1 MYSESKHLHCKH
13 HCMCGCVC
21 VRCVRKT
28 ETRSLHGG
36 IPLLEETP
44 LCSTPSSQ
52 EDIMGTAAGLFSH
65 LWKMPSI
72 LHMSIEI
79 GIFLSHLLVF
89 TSHEKTSLTSDSPM
103 HFTWGQSS
111 LSGVVCAWKVTL
123 EGAEPPTEQAHHM
136 LPRTPTDPTY
146 THPPQAECIPER
158 KSRESYASLLWGSLP
173 LPLNPTPCGLGMF
186 QDAALYALWLTP
198 LLSVWKGH
206 TRQLVNAPIRTRSA
220 WSCSSFSHKWTDP
233 LVITVTC
240 ETERRKRQK
249 CEEPLDTSFEK
260 KKSKGQLFLMTRS
273 FWCSA
278 ISAVKS

>member
-158 KSRESYASLLWGSLP
+158 KSRESLPNCCEVLSLSRS
-173 LPLNPTPCGLGMF
+173 TPHHV
-186 QDAALYALWLTP
+186 
-198 LLSVWKGH
+198 VWACFKMLH
-206 TRQLVNAPIRTRSA
+206 FTHSDSP
-220 WSCSSFSHKWTDP
+220 
-233 LVITVTC
+233 
-240 ETERRKRQK
+240 
-249 CEEPLDTSFEK
+249 
-260 KKSKGQLFLMTRS
+260 RS
-273 FWCSA
+273 FLSEKVTLD
-278 ISAVKS
+278 SS